1 MSTQIRIPRSQR
13 QREQIV
19 FELVS
24 SKMKIKAKNELKNTN
39 QNDIKISI
47 SI

>member
-1 MSTQIRIPRSQR
+1 MSTQIRILRSQR
-13 QREQIV
+13 QRKQIV

-24 SKMKIKAKNELKNTN
+24 SKMKIKTKNELKNTN
-39 QNDIKISI
+39 QKDIKSSI